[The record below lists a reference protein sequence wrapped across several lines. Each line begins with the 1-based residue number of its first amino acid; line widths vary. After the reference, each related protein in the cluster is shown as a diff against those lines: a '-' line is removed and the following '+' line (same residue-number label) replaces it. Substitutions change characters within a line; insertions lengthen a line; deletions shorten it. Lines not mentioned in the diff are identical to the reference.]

1 MVLLIQLWNTKN
13 NDRTQFEKNIHTG
26 HWLFGSPNTSVSFG
40 PRERREREEN
50 FSVQTV
56 IQNISTLY
64 IFSHF

>member
-13 NDRTQFEKNIHTG
+13 NDRTQFEKISTLVTG
-26 HWLFGSPNTSVSFG
+26 FLVVQTHLFHSVQERG
-40 PRERREREEN
+40 ERERGE
-50 FSVQTV
+50 FQCSV

>member
-13 NDRTQFEKNIHTG
+13 NDRTQFEKISTLVTG
-26 HWLFGSPNTSVSFG
+26 FLVVQTHLFHSVQ
-40 PRERREREEN
+40 ERGEREEN